1 MSIEKSYETL
11 FASLQEIV
19 DAQPQKVPQLLAVI
33 LAGGPFRPFL
43 EKPELLNRVVVM
55 AKQYVADKK
64 KQATAAKA
72 APAAPAAPATGQRAG
87 RTVSV
92 RDMAPPQGPSKA

>member
-19 DAQPQKVPQLLAVI
+19 DAQPQKVPQLLAII

-43 EKPELLNRVVVM
+43 DKPELLNRVVVM

-64 KQATAAKA
+64 KQASSGKAAA
-72 APAAPAAPATGQRAG
+72 VAGPPAPAAKPG

-92 RDMAPPQGPSKA
+92 RDLAPPQGPSKA